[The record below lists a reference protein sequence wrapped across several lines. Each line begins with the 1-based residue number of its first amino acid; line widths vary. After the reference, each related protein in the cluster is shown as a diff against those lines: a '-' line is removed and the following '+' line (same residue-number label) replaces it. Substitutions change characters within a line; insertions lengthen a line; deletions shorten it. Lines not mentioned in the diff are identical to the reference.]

1 MVLGNIRQEKQMPIE
16 KAAPTPDGDG
26 NDRETGARK
35 FPAVPG
41 ESDRDK
47 EGLEAAENRGSGLA
61 EPLSDTPEK
70 TRKSE
75 GQDQPTRYTATAEEV
90 ERRPRDDATNRQID
104 SKNS

>member
-1 MVLGNIRQEKQMPIE
+1 MPIE

-75 GQDQPTRYTATAEEV
+75 GQDQPARYIGTEGEA
-90 ERRPRDDATNRQID
+90 ERRPRENAPNRRID
-104 SKNS
+104 SKK

>member
-1 MVLGNIRQEKQMPIE
+1 MPIE

-41 ESDRDK
+41 ESDRDR

-61 EPLSDTPEK
+61 DRLRQSASRSSSRSSASEPRS
-70 TRKSE
+70 
-75 GQDQPTRYTATAEEV
+75 A
-90 ERRPRDDATNRQID
+90 
-104 SKNS
+104 